1 MQLANAI
8 AACFID
14 ALADEHYP
22 TEDIER
28 LFGIKM
34 GTVQGQLMLG
44 TWMTLF
50 KRDGSVTTAA
60 VSKALRTDTLP
71 EAFHMWLG
79 RSSGSGY
86 LEELKARGLEKI
98 PWMRMVEFKFAGK

>member
-14 ALADEHYP
+14 ALADDNYP

-28 LFGIKM
+28 LFGIEM
-34 GTVQGQLMLG
+34 GTVQDQLMLG
-44 TWMTLF
+44 TWMTLY

-79 RSSGSGY
+79 RSGGSGY
-86 LEELKARGLEKI
+86 IEELKARGLDNI
-98 PWMRMVEFKFAGK
+98 PYVRMVEFKFACT